1 MPIQV
6 IKSNG
11 TRENLDHNKITKSL
25 EWAIGD
31 LTGVSQS
38 EIEVQSQLHF
48 FDGIKTSYIT
58 DVLIKTCDDMADLRT
73 PNYDI
78 VARNLKLQK
87 LYKRVFGSINP
98 PNLKEF
104 LSARI
109 LDGQYSANLNPCVSV
124 SNGGYY
130 SEALEQAIDHSRD
143 FTFSSAG
150 LDALINGYG
159 VCDMETPQFMYMAI
173 AIDIFK
179 DYHINPTQHIIDMYE
194 ALSTFKITLPTPEMK
209 SLRTSSTD
217 YASCI
222 LMRMGD
228 SLDSWKAA
236 SNALVSHTAASAGC
250 GIDIADNS
258 SIGDRVK
265 LGKIKHS
272 GKLPICKSVDTDIL
286 KTSQNGRRGSATAF
300 INFFDPEIESI
311 FALKS
316 PRMPVEDRINDLS
329 YGIKMNQLAYD
340 RAKSGGV
347 ISLFSIRE
355 APDLL
360 DLFYSDDIAAFT
372 KRYEELEQAE
382 LYSSQIDAQ
391 DYWTRL
397 VAIESAETSSYYII
411 NIDETNSNTPYTE
424 PITQSNICV
433 EIMQP
438 TKPLSLTSPNS
449 PDIGVCVLTNLNQ
462 GLIPIED
469 LPHYTNLAVR
479 AQSHIMHR
487 QVHPTPQANV
497 FVEHYRDIGIG
508 LSNHAYWLAKQ
519 GLRYGQSA
527 ALEAHNEWMEHFSFG
542 LYSASLALAKEL
554 GAAPGFEYHNRLLP
568 VNRYKKTV
576 DDLCS
581 GFIPSPGSTCDWM
594 YLNAEIKVHGLY
606 NCGLSAVP
614 PSESSS
620 VPSNQ
625 TSSLEPIR
633 NLLTIKD
640 KSGTNYK
647 QFAPEAIPLADKYD
661 YAYDRDI
668 TPDFLKHVAVTQK
681 WVDKGIS
688 ANSFYNPEL
697 HNGKVPAKQIISDL
711 FLAKYYGVKS
721 RYYQNTKLPDEQEL
735 QVSKCE
741 GGSCEV

>member
-1 MPIQV
+1 MQINV
-6 IKSNG
+6 TKANG
-11 TRENLDHNKITKSL
+11 TL
-25 EWAIGD
+25 EPIDLSKMSKALQWAIGK

-38 EIEVQSQLHF
+38 DIEIQSKLHF
-48 FDGIKTSYIT
+48 FDGIHTSYIT
-58 DVLIKTCDDMADLRT
+58 DVLIKTCDDMADLRN
-73 PNYDI
+73 PNYDT

-87 LYKRVFGSINP
+87 LYKRVFGSITP
-98 PNLKEF
+98 PSLGEF
-104 LSARI
+104 IKARI
-109 LDGQYSANLNPCVSV
+109 DEGHYRPELLSSCTEQL
-124 SNGGYY
+124 
-130 SEALEQAIDHSRD
+130 EAAIDHSRD

-173 AIDIFK
+173 AIDIFR
-179 DYHINPTQHIIDMYE
+179 DYHINPTQYIIDMYE

-209 SLRTSSTD
+209 SLRTDSTD

-347 ISLFSIRE
+347 ISLFSTRV

-372 KRYEELEQAE
+372 ARYEELEAQE
-382 LYSSQIDAQ
+382 LYTAQIDAQ

-397 VAIESAETSSYYII
+397 VAVESAETSSYYII
-411 NIDETNSNTPYTE
+411 NIDEVNANSPYTK

-433 EIMQP
+433 EVMQP
-438 TKPLSLTSPNS
+438 TEPLSLEEPDS

-462 GLIPIED
+462 GIIPIED

-479 AQSHIMHR
+479 AQSHIMQR
-487 QVHPTPQANV
+487 QVHPTPQANA
-497 FVEHYRDIGIG
+497 FVKHYRDIGIG

-519 GLRYGQSA
+519 GFRYGQPA
-527 ALEAHNEWMEHFSFG
+527 ALEAHNEWMEHFAFG

-554 GAAPGFEYHNRLLP
+554 GPAPGLKYHSKLLP
-568 VNRYKKTV
+568 VMRYNLHV
-576 DDLCS
+576 DELVS
-581 GFIPSPGSTCDWM
+581 EETYCDWTK
-594 YLNAEIKVHGLY
+594 LSCEIQQYGLY

-633 NLLTIKD
+633 SLLTIKD

-647 QFAPEAIPLADKYD
+647 QFAPEAIALADKYD
-661 YAYDRDI
+661 YAYDSDI
-668 TPDFLKHVAVTQK
+668 TPRFFKNVVVTQK
-681 WVDKGIS
+681 WIDKGIS
-688 ANSFYNPEL
+688 ANAFYNPEL
-697 HNGKVPAKQIISDL
+697 HNGKVPAKLIVSDL
-711 FLAKYYGVKS
+711 FLAKYYGLKS

-735 QVSKCE
+735 QIGGCTN
-741 GGSCEV
+741 GSCEV